1 MSREIYQKN
10 FGEMHSKALDSC
22 KNMGKHIDQ
31 LNNMVE
37 DSEHFIYEYFNK
49 IKNEIDIHREVTISS
64 IHKHYEVLI
73 KEVERYQEAFSK
85 KSQKDF
91 ENQRKIVKE
100 VKSDLALWQS
110 KLVIPDFSTS
120 HYTFENID
128 KNAKSSSNILM
139 EKIANLKYELLNGN
153 QIDLVLRIEKNFMPN
168 ENFYPKTL
176 ATINVEKK
184 VNCISFKN

>member
-1 MSREIYQKN
+1 MN
-10 FGEMHSKALDSC
+10 FGEMHSKALNSC
-22 KNMGKHIDQ
+22 KNLGKDIDQ

-37 DSEHFIYEYFNK
+37 DPENFVYEYFSK

-64 IHKHYEVLI
+64 IQKHYEVLI
-73 KEVERYQEAFSK
+73 KEVERYQEEFSK
-85 KSQKDF
+85 KSEKNL
-91 ENQRKIVKE
+91 ENQRKIVEE

-110 KLVIPDFSTS
+110 KLVVPDFGKS
-120 HYTFENID
+120 HFSFENID

-153 QIDLVLRIEKNFMPN
+153 QIDLVLRIEKDFMTN
-168 ENFYPKTL
+168 ENFFPKTL

-184 VNCISFKN
+184 VNCISCNN